1 MIKLEAAIVIISLIS
16 LLVLLLTIGAPIK
29 SMNVIGH
36 IVVRVVI
43 GVLFLFFFNVFAAS
57 FGLHIPINVF
67 TVLVSSILG
76 IFGVTSLAAIH
87 IFIL

>member
-1 MIKLEAAIVIISLIS
+1 MDPL
-16 LLVLLLTIGAPIK
+16 
-29 SMNVIGH
+29 M
-36 IVVRVVI
+36 IVVGVLALALIIFLFRSPAKTMRLLGTSTIRLTI
-43 GVLFLFFFNVFAAS
+43 GVLFLFFFNVFGGS
-57 FGLHIPINVF
+57 IGLHIPINVF

>member
-1 MIKLEAAIVIISLIS
+1 MDPL
-16 LLVLLLTIGAPIK
+16 
-29 SMNVIGH
+29 M
-36 IVVRVVI
+36 IVVGVLTLALIIFLFRSPAKTMRLLGTSTIRLTI
-43 GVLFLFFFNVFAAS
+43 GVLFLFFFNVFGGS
-57 FGLHIPINVF
+57 IGLHIPINVF

>member
-1 MIKLEAAIVIISLIS
+1 MDPVMILLGITVI
-16 LLVLLLTIGAPIK
+16 VLLYFIFRQPSKMLRLLGSGAI
-29 SMNVIGH
+29 
-36 IVVRVVI
+36 RVTI

-67 TVLVSSILG
+67 TVLISSILG